1 VKARRGK
8 QAFAI
13 PGEASVSRSYDPRMH
28 AYDDKTRH
36 AGVLYVLMIVIAV
49 AFGGFLWQ
57 LYSAPEIPRITAQ
70 PGPYK
75 VEPPPAPPL
84 QTTQITEATPA
95 PADPSLAEQE
105 APVVELNPQPVSEPA
120 AVHFVANGPYVAQ
133 LAALQSEEAVGTA
146 WRRLA
151 SRAPDLFADAHMDV
165 QRADLG
171 PRGVYHRVRAG
182 YFADRDSATAFCDRV
197 RQMGQDCIVA
207 AR

>member
-1 VKARRGK
+1 
-8 QAFAI
+8 
-13 PGEASVSRSYDPRMH
+13 MH
-28 AYDDKTRH
+28 AYDDKARH

-57 LYSAPEIPRITAQ
+57 LYSVPEIPRIPAQ

-75 VEPPPAPPL
+75 VEPPPEPP
-84 QTTQITEATPA
+84 QTTQAVVEAAPA

-105 APVVELNPQPVSEPA
+105 VPFVELNPQPDPVA
-120 AVHFVANGPYVAQ
+120 ASPRFVANGPYVAQ
-133 LAALQSEEAVGTA
+133 LAALQSEAAVSTA
-146 WRRLA
+146 WRRLV

-171 PRGVYHRVRAG
+171 SRGVYHRVRAG
-182 YFADRDSATAFCDRV
+182 YFADRENATRFCDRV

>member
-1 VKARRGK
+1 
-8 QAFAI
+8 
-13 PGEASVSRSYDPRMH
+13 VSRSYDPRMH

-57 LYSAPEIPRITAQ
+57 LYSAPEIPRIPAQ

-75 VEPPPAPPL
+75 IEPPPEPL
-84 QTTQITEATPA
+84 QTTQIAETPL
-95 PADPSLAEQE
+95 PPVDPSLAERE

-120 AVHFVANGPYVAQ
+120 TVRFVANGPYVAQ
-133 LAALQSEEAVGTA
+133 LAALQSEAAVGTA
-146 WRRLA
+146 WRRLV
-151 SRAPDLFADAHMDV
+151 SRAPDLFANAHMDV

-171 PRGVYHRVRAG
+171 SRGVYHRVRAG
-182 YFADRDSATAFCDRV
+182 YFADRDSATRFCDRV